1 MTEQEILELIR
12 QHLPKLMQE
21 NPQVREW
28 VRELVAQYGI
38 TREEWLAFLERFDR
52 LIEAVDR
59 NTEQISRLWEAVQ
72 ENIEQIR
79 RLWEAVQE
87 NTEQIRRLWE
97 AVSRLWEAVR
107 ENTEQI
113 QRLWEAVRE
122 NTEQIQRLWEAVRE
136 NTEQIR
142 RLWEVVRENT
152 EQISRLWQAFYDLRD
167 EMNKGFE
174 RVHRRITALGARW
187 GLENERAFRA
197 GLKGILEQRFG
208 AVVTQWRH
216 YDEKGF
222 VFGVPTWVEVDVL
235 VHNGEHLLVE
245 VKAHVSRGDI
255 SEFHRLGQ
263 FYEQVTGI
271 KPRLIIV
278 SPFVD
283 ERAADLAKLWDITIY
298 EEPEDVPTEGY
309 GDEHNN

>member
-12 QHLPKLMQE
+12 QHLPRLMQE

-52 LIEAVDR
+52 LIEAVER
-59 NTEQISRLWEAVQ
+59 NTEQI
-72 ENIEQIR
+72 
-79 RLWEAVQE
+79 
-87 NTEQIRRLWE
+87 
-97 AVSRLWEAVR
+97 SRLWEAVR

-136 NTEQIR
+136 NTQQIQKLWEETS
-142 RLWEVVRENT
+142 RLWEAVRENT

-167 EMNKGFE
+167 EMHTGFE
-174 RVHRRITALGARW
+174 RLHRRITALGARW

-197 GLKGILEQRFG
+197 GLKGILEERFG
-208 AVVTQWRH
+208 VEVTQWRH
-216 YDEKGF
+216 YDEQGF

-235 VHNGEHLLVE
+235 IHNGEHLLIE

-271 KPRLIIV
+271 KPHLIIV

-283 ERAADLAKLWDITIY
+283 ERAADLAKLWGIKIY
-298 EEPEDVPTEGY
+298 EEPEDVPT
-309 GDEHNN
+309 DS